1 MKVSDYVVDFLRS
14 RGVEDIF
21 TVSGGG
27 IMHLIDSLGR
37 RPGVRYICNYHEQ
50 ACAIAAEAYAR
61 VRNSVGACIV
71 TTGPGSTNALS
82 GIAGAFVDSV
92 PVIVISGQV
101 RRDIIA
107 DYSKLRQLGP
117 QEINIEPMARPVV
130 KYVRTLTDPAKVRYE
145 LEAAWWHATTGRPG
159 PAWIN
164 IPLDVQGA
172 EFEETGAIGFEPPKE
187 EKSSPDLEAKIS
199 EVVGMLR
206 NARRP
211 VVVGGNGIHLGR
223 AHKLFKEFVEKLG
236 APVLST
242 IGGLDLLPEAHPL
255 YMGRFGPTGQRRAN
269 FTLQNS
275 DLILTVGA
283 SMSISS
289 IGFNSSGFAPKA
301 KRVMVSIDGNDL
313 EKPNY
318 KPDLPIAADAND
330 FFRTF
335 LEQTSADTFQSS
347 PRWSEAWATWKR
359 RYPLL
364 TNDYFADEANVNSYV
379 FARELSGLLDRGDVV
394 VTGNSLDIVSVLH
407 SFEVKEDQ
415 RVFTNINYGSMGWDL
430 PGAVGACVGSG
441 DHRTCLVTGDGS
453 IIFNVQEM
461 LTIRANNLPVKIF
474 VLNNDGYESIRAT
487 QNNFFGGNLV
497 GSGFTSGIANPD
509 FKKLAEAFGFKYAHV
524 ASNAELAVKLPDAL
538 EGPEPMLCEL
548 KLSPTQLRSPK
559 TMSYRRPDGSFETRP
574 LEDQFPF
581 LPREEIFENMHLFDD
596 SD

>member
-1 MKVSDYVVDFLRS
+1 MKVSHYVIDFLRD
-14 RGVEDIF
+14 RGITDIF

-27 IMHLIDSLGR
+27 IMHLVDSLGR
-37 RPGVRYICNYHEQ
+37 RPGVRYICNFHEQ

-61 VRNSVGACIV
+61 VRNGVGACVV

-107 DYSKLRQLGP
+107 DYAKLRQLGP
-117 QEINIEPMARPVV
+117 QEINIEPMATPVV
-130 KYVRTLTDPAKVRYE
+130 KYFRTLMDPAMLRYE
-145 LEAAWWHATTGRPG
+145 LEAAWWHATSGRPG

-172 EFEETGAIGFEPPKE
+172 EFEPEGALSFEPP
-187 EKSSPDLEAKIS
+187 SRARPDLKEKIS
-199 EVVGMLR
+199 AAISLLR
-206 NARRP
+206 GAKRP
-211 VVVGGNGIHLGR
+211 VVIGGNGVQLGR
-223 AHKLFKEFVEKLG
+223 AQTLFAAFVEKLG

-242 IGGLDLLPEAHPL
+242 IGGLDVLPEAHPL

-289 IGFNSSGFAPKA
+289 IGFNTAGFAPKA
-301 KRVMVSIDGNDL
+301 KRIMVTIDPNDL

-318 KPDLPIAADAND
+318 QPDLGIAADANE
-330 FFRTF
+330 FFREF
-335 LEQTSADTFQSS
+335 LELAENVSFAFS
-347 PRWSEAWATWKR
+347 PKWREACARWKT
-359 RYPLL
+359 RYPLV
-364 TNDYFADEANVNSYV
+364 TADYFADEENVNSYV
-379 FARELSGLLDRGDVV
+379 FARELSAQLAPGDVV
-394 VTGNSLDIVSVLH
+394 VTGNSLDIVSILH
-407 SFEVKEDQ
+407 SFEVKEHQ

-430 PGAVGACVGSG
+430 PGAVGACVGSS

-453 IIFNVQEM
+453 LVFNLQEL

-487 QNNFFGGNLV
+487 QKNFFEGNFV
-497 GSGFTSGIANPD
+497 GSDFASGIANPD
-509 FKKLAEAFGFKYAHV
+509 FRHLAQAFGFKYFHIAN
-524 ASNAELAVKLPDAL
+524 NAEIPTKLAEALAGPD
-538 EGPEPMLCEL
+538 PVLCEL
-548 KLSPTQLRSPK
+548 KLSPVQPRSPK

-581 LPREEIFENMHLFDD
+581 LPREEVFENMHLFDEAD
-596 SD
+596 

>member
-1 MKVSDYVVDFLRS
+1 MKVSDYVIDFLVQ
-14 RGVEDIF
+14 RGVNDVF

-27 IMHLIDSLGR
+27 IMHLVDSLGR
-37 RPGVRYICNYHEQ
+37 RPGVRYICNFHEQ

-61 VRNSVGACIV
+61 VRNSVGACLV

-117 QEINIEPMARPVV
+117 QEIDIESMARPVV
-130 KYVRTLTDPAKVRYE
+130 KYFKTLMDPAMLRCE
-145 LEAAWWHATTGRPG
+145 LEAAWWHATSGRPG

-172 EFEETGAIGFEPPKE
+172 EFEPEGARSFEPPQPERSQLKD
-187 EKSSPDLEAKIS
+187 KISTAITFLREAK
-199 EVVGMLR
+199 
-206 NARRP
+206 RP
-211 VVVGGNGIHLGR
+211 VVIGGNGIQLGR
-223 AHKLFKEFVEKLG
+223 AQALFAAFVEKLG

-242 IGGLDLLPEAHPL
+242 IGGLDVLPEAHPL

-289 IGFNSSGFAPKA
+289 IGFNTAGFAPKA
-301 KRVMVSIDGNDL
+301 KRIMVTIDANDL

-318 KPDLPIAADAND
+318 HPDLGIAADANQ
-330 FFRTF
+330 FFREF
-335 LEQTSADTFQSS
+335 LEQAGNVSFAFS
-347 PRWSEAWATWKR
+347 PKWREACAHWKA
-359 RYPLL
+359 RYPLV
-364 TNDYFADEANVNSYV
+364 TADYFVDEENVNSYV
-379 FARELSGLLDRGDVV
+379 FARELSAELAPGDVV
-394 VTGNSLDIVSVLH
+394 VTGNSLDIVSILH
-407 SFEVKEDQ
+407 SFEVKEQQ

-453 IIFNVQEM
+453 IVFNLQEL

-487 QNNFFGGNLV
+487 QKNFFEGNFV
-497 GSGFTSGIANPD
+497 GSDFKSGIANPN
-509 FKKLAEAFGFKYAHV
+509 FRHLAQAFGFKYFHIAN
-524 ASNAELAVKLPDAL
+524 NAEISTKLADVLA
-538 EGPEPMLCEL
+538 GREPVLCEL
-548 KLSPTQLRSPK
+548 KLSPVQPRSPK
-559 TMSYRRPDGSFETRP
+559 TMSSRRPDGSLETRP

-581 LPREEIFENMHLFDD
+581 LPREEVFENMHLFDEAD
-596 SD
+596 